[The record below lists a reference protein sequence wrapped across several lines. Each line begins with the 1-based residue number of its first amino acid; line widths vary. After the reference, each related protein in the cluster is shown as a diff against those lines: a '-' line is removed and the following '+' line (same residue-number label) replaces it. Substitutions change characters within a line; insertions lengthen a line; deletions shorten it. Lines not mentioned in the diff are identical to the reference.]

1 MTFKT
6 TLMATATAALLAGP
20 AFADAHSTL
29 TVEDVLGTASG
40 GESAMADDAMAM
52 DNPTVGG
59 APMLADQPI
68 AVNASNAPNLT
79 TLVAAVTQAELVE
92 TLSGEGPF
100 TVFAPVNDAFAALPE
115 ATVNSLMMDEN
126 RAALQGILTYH
137 VVPGT
142 ITAADLME
150 AIENNEYANFTTV
163 EGGTITADLV
173 NGNVVIFDETGRFST
188 VTTAD
193 VMQSNG
199 VVHVIDRVLMPAS

>member
-1 MTFKT
+1 MTLKT
-6 TLMATATAALLAGP
+6 TMLASATAALLTTA
-20 AFADAHSTL
+20 AFGDAHSTL
-29 TVEDVLGTASG
+29 TLEQVLGTS
-40 GESAMADDAMAM
+40 SAMNSDMAM
-52 DNPTVGG
+52 ENPTVGG

-79 TLVAAVTQAELVE
+79 TLVAAVTQAELVDV
-92 TLSGEGPF
+92 LASEGPF
-100 TVFAPVNDAFAALPE
+100 TVFAPTNDAFAGVPA
-115 ATVNSLMMDEN
+115 ATIETLMMDEN

-163 EGGTITADLV
+163 AGGTITAQMLGDDII
-173 NGNVVIFDETGRFST
+173 IFDETGRYS
-188 VTTAD
+188 VVETAD

-199 VVHVIDRVLMPAS
+199 VVHVINRVLLPAS